1 MKQGEVR
8 PHSSI
13 LGLQTV
19 ALRVGPRS
27 LYLWDIGYTDLPA
40 AIFKKK

>member
-19 ALRVGPRS
+19 ALRVVPRS
-27 LYLWDIGYTDLPA
+27 LYLWDFGYTDLPA
-40 AIFKKK
+40 AIFKKR